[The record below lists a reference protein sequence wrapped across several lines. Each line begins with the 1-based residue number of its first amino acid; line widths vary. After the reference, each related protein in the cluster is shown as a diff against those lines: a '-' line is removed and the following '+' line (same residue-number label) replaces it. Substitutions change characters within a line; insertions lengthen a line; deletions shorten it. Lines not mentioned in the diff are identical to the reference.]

1 MSPCGGWVCFGLTDV
16 YVSRYRYVPTR
27 SAVRYVYSDRCLDVI
42 YCHVLFIYLYTGLV
56 LICIT
61 EVDFI
66 LSWYARKVAVR
77 VNNVSCRVVFFP
89 IFFVLYIVHRT
100 VWLLP

>member
-1 MSPCGGWVCFGLTDV
+1 MGDRVCFGLTDE
-16 YVSRYRYVPTR
+16 YVSRYRDVR
-27 SAVRYVYSDRCLDVI
+27 SVLYRYVYSDRCLDVI

-89 IFFVLYIVHRT
+89 FFFVLYIVHRT